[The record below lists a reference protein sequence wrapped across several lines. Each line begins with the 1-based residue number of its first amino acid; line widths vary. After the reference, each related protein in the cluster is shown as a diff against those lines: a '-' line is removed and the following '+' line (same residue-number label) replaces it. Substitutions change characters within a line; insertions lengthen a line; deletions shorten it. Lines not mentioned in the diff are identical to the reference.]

1 MKKMNLSA
9 SGVLLRARQ
18 RGYSEESIRGCIV
31 KDMGDRWIVDIDHPA
46 YPKGP
51 NHPAPTLPPPPPEPH
66 GPGTELKKLLKLVGI
81 TAAPGCSCN
90 RRAKIM
96 DEKGCEWCKENIE
109 TIVDWLGEE
118 AAKRKLPF
126 VRMGAKWLVR
136 RAINAADSKK

>member
-1 MKKMNLSA
+1 MKRMNLAA
-9 SGVLLRARQ
+9 SEVLLRARQ
-18 RGYSEESIRGCIV
+18 RGYSEESIRGCILAE
-31 KDMGDRWIVDIDHPA
+31 KGDRWIVDIDHPA
-46 YPKGP
+46 YPRGK
-51 NHPAPTLPPPPPEPH
+51 NHPEPTLLLPPPPA

-81 TAAPGCSCN
+81 TANPNCSCN
-90 RRAKIM
+90 RRARVM
-96 DEKGCEWCKENIE
+96 DEKGCEWCRENIE